1 MVFTTHIFVFYFLPV
16 FLLVYFNLPFR
27 WRNLWI
33 TGASYVFYGWWQ
45 PWFVCLMMF
54 TTVMDFIWGKVITRP
69 GATPV
74 QRRLAVAACVV
85 TNLSFLGFFKYYMFS
100 AETLNQ
106 LLAAV
111 GVEQFRVLR
120 VVLPIGISFYTFH
133 SLTYIIDLYRGH
145 ATPAKSFTDYS
156 AFVALFPD
164 LVAGP
169 IIRYKTLAAQLAFR
183 QHTLQRFASG
193 ITLFILGFGKKIL
206 LANSC
211 GHVADAV
218 FNAANPCALDAWVG
232 VLAYAFQIYF
242 DFCGYSDMAVGLGR
256 MLGFEF
262 LKNFDAPYLAE
273 SITDLWRRWHISLSS
288 VLRDY
293 LYFPLGGNRL
303 GPTRTY
309 VNLAVVMLLGGLWHG
324 AKWIFVLWGAYHGLL
339 LAYERWRGER
349 SLRTRGPH
357 AGMRAGQ
364 GIDVGPLSPS
374 LSPSKRE
381 RVPFR
386 AGEGEVAGSL
396 GARGPERLS
405 LYHSLPR
412 SLRIAATFL
421 LMLFSWVLFR
431 AENLT
436 AARRYFGAMFG
447 LSPTT
452 GASALLAADIYA
464 PLYLVVL
471 TVCAV
476 LVFQRAQAH
485 EWSLKPQ
492 TWPRLMLLVPLFV
505 FALLVMFSQ
514 AFNPFLYFQF

>member
-33 TGASYVFYGWWQ
+33 TGASYLFYGWWQ

-54 TTVMDFIWGKVITRP
+54 TTVMDFVWGKVITRP
-69 GATPV
+69 GATPI
-74 QRRLAVAACVV
+74 QRRLAVTACVI

-111 GVEQFRVLR
+111 GTEQFRVLR

-133 SLTYIIDLYRGH
+133 SLTYIIDLYRRD
-145 ATPAKSFTDYS
+145 ATPAKSFTDFS

-183 QHTLQRFASG
+183 EHTLQRFASG

-206 LANSC
+206 LANTC

-218 FNAANPCALDAWVG
+218 FNAENPCALDAWVG

-262 LKNFDAPYLAE
+262 LKNFNAPYLAE

-309 VNLAVVMLLGGLWHG
+309 VNLTVVMLLGGLWHG
-324 AKWIFVLWGAYHGLL
+324 AKWVFLLWGAYHGLL
-339 LAYERWRGER
+339 LAYERWRGK
-349 SLRTRGPH
+349 
-357 AGMRAGQ
+357 Q
-364 GIDVGPLSPS
+364 
-374 LSPSKRE
+374 
-381 RVPFR
+381 
-386 AGEGEVAGSL
+386 
-396 GARGPERLS
+396 S
-405 LYHSLPR
+405 LYSNLPLG
-412 SLRIAATFL
+412 LRIAVTFL

-431 AENLT
+431 ADNLR
-436 AARRYFGAMFG
+436 AALRYFGAMFG
-447 LSPTT
+447 LNAAT

-464 PLYLVVL
+464 PLYLVTLAVG
-471 TVCAV
+471 AV
-476 LVFQRAQAH
+476 LVFQRVQAH
-485 EWSLKPQ
+485 EWSLKSQ
-492 TWPRLMLLVPLFV
+492 TWPRLALLVPLFV